1 MNLDFDLCWQKI
13 KIGDLGGLEEIHK
26 ASFRTLVFY
35 ACEITGQQHLAEEIV
50 QDVFLKIWQNS
61 ASITVSGSFRA
72 YLFAM
77 VHNHALNMLR
87 QQKTR
92 KESVNRLG
100 SEQTWQFISDTY
112 HLNDNLIEKIYSDET
127 EAKISGIIERLS
139 DQCRKVFILSRGKS
153 LKNEEIA
160 ALLGISEHTVK
171 THIYRALQKIS
182 SALKNEMQ

>member
-26 ASFRTLVFY
+26 ATFRTLVFY
-35 ACEITGQQHLAEEIV
+35 ACEITGQEHLAKEIV
-50 QDVFLKIWQNS
+50 QDVFLKIWQDS
-61 ASITVSGSFRA
+61 ASITIIGSFKA

-77 VHNHALNMLR
+77 VHNHALNVLR

-100 SEQTWQFISDTY
+100 SDQAWQFISDTY
-112 HLNDNLIEKIYSDET
+112 HVNDNFIEKIYSDET
-127 EAKISGIIERLS
+127 EAKISDIIKRLP

-160 ALLGISEHTVK
+160 ALLGISKNTVK
-171 THIYRALQKIS
+171 THIYRALQKI
-182 SALKNEMQ
+182 AATLKREM